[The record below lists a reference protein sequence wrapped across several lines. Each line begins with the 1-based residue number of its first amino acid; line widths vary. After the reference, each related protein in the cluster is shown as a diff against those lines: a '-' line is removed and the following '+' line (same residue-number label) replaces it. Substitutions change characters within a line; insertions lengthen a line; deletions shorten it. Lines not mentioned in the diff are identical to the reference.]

1 MIFSLFSLVI
11 LAYNVPVA
19 FCHHGKDGLVKKKK
33 KKKRERERK
42 EKKERERK
50 KKMALYNEL
59 GSVPSSLAFWN
70 SLRGWVLTLPLMFG

>member
-33 KKKRERERK
+33 KKKEREREK
-42 EKKERERK
+42 GKKRERK
-50 KKMALYNEL
+50 KKKDGL
-59 GSVPSSLAFWN
+59 VQ
-70 SLRGWVLTLPLMFG
+70 